1 MGKIVVLTQRGIKI
15 SEWPVNGSGL
25 TIGRAPT
32 NDIQINN
39 PGVSA
44 HHARLVTNNE
54 QFILEDLDSRN
65 GTYVNL
71 DRITRKV
78 LQNGDTINFPNCKL
92 KFVLWNPRSKAPP
105 CSSLKSSSSPRS
117 TPPPRARPNPSRGSL
132 PMAGRSASIP
142 TAMAT
147 PRSTS
152 WTPMGG
158 TSPT

>member
-1 MGKIVVLTQRGIKI
+1 MLKLRSQSGVIVGKIVVLTQRGIKI
-15 SEWPVNGSGL
+15 SEWPVNGGGL

-44 HHARLVTNNE
+44 HHARLVANNE

-92 KFVLWNPRSKAPP
+92 KFVLGDDDSGQTYNDFASWW
-105 CSSLKSSSSPRS
+105 
-117 TPPPRARPNPSRGSL
+117 RARKTGQEKAVP
-132 PMAGRSASIP
+132 
-142 TAMAT
+142 
-147 PRSTS
+147 
-152 WTPMGG
+152 
-158 TSPT
+158 